1 MMGLGMKRRQFITL
15 LGGVATWPVMARA
28 QRSSPVIG
36 FLSNLSPD
44 PILRPL
50 AAFRRALQEAGY
62 IEGQN
67 IVIEF
72 RWNDHKKFQQ

>member
-15 LGGVATWPVMARA
+15 LGGVATWPVVVCA

-44 PILRPL
+44 PIGRWRRFDEHCKKRATLR
-50 AAFRRALQEAGY
+50 ART
-62 IEGQN
+62 
-67 IVIEF
+67 
-72 RWNDHKKFQQ
+72 

>member
-1 MMGLGMKRRQFITL
+1 MNRREFIAV
-15 LGGVATWPVMARA
+15 LGGAAIWPVVMRA
-28 QRSSPVIG
+28 QQSFPVIG

-62 IEGQN
+62 
-67 IVIEF
+67 
-72 RWNDHKKFQQ
+72 RKATR

>member
-1 MMGLGMKRRQFITL
+1 MKRRDFITL
-15 LGGVATWPVMARA
+15 LGGAAAAWPLAARA
-28 QRSSPVIG
+28 QQPSPVIG